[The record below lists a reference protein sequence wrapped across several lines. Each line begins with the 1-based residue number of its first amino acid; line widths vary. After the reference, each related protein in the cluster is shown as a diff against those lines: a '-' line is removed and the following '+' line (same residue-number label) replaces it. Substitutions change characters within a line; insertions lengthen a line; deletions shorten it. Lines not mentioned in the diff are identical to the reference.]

1 MTLEQERREMFP
13 AFIVALDAIDSGAD
27 VVPFK
32 EEYPNTLLDSYRKG
46 VSRRQAII
54 CYTKWMHRFNVK
66 DVFRDLGYLQGELN
80 EAKKAWESEGTE
92 DFAKEL
98 ADVAI
103 YCYGIAQMIGAD
115 LDTVIEDKM
124 KFNIQRSYQKEGFD

>member
-1 MTLEQERREMFP
+1 MTLEQKRREMLP
-13 AFIVALDAIDSGAD
+13 AFMAALDSIDSGED
-27 VVPFK
+27 VLPF
-32 EEYPNTLLDSYRKG
+32 EDEYPNTLLVSYRKG
-46 VSRRQAII
+46 VSRRQTII

-92 DFAKEL
+92 NFVKEL

-103 YCYGIAQMIGAD
+103 YCYGIAQMVGAD
-115 LDTVIEDKM
+115 LDTAIEDKM